1 MISMAG
7 TQRHK
12 SQVAVHLGM
21 VTMYIHI
28 DNRLRSTESHE
39 KIVTTLVFHFGWLHI
54 FFFFF
59 NIFLRLF
66 LINFL
71 QYKMEQGLAWWCLEL
86 CPSRRAE
93 EEVHVQA

>member
-39 KIVTTLVFHFGWLHI
+39 KIVTTLVLHFGWLHI
-54 FFFFF
+54 FFFF

-71 QYKMEQGLAWWCLEL
+71 QGLAWWCLEL